1 MGGPVRRRHL
11 PRPLGGGWVF
21 TKRSWFLFF
30 LREITCI
37 FVGLFALLTIHLIRS
52 VAEGP
57 EAYAA
62 FLAWL
67 RKPPVVAFHFLSLG
81 FLVFHTVTW
90 FVAAPKAMRPRV
102 GARLVPAR
110 TVVGA
115 HYALWIATSATVFWI
130 LL

>member
-1 MGGPVRRRHL
+1 MRRRHL

-21 TKRSWFLFF
+21 TKKSWFLFF

-37 FVGLFALLTIHLIRS
+37 FVGLFALLLIHMVRS
-52 VAEGP
+52 VAAGP

-62 FLAWL
+62 FVAWL
-67 RKPPVVAFHFLSLG
+67 AKPWVVAFHVLSFA

-110 TVVGA
+110 TVIGG
-115 HYALWIATSATVFWI
+115 HYALWFAVTVVLVWI